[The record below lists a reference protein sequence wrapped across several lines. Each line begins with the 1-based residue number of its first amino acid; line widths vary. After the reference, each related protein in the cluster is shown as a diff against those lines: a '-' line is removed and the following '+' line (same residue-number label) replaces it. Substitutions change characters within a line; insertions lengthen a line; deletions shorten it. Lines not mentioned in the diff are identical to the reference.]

1 MKITLQ
7 QLSDS
12 MTALE
17 ALAALQFPAKV
28 SYRLGRVLTSAQSEM
43 DLFRKAHIALV
54 QKYGTEGE
62 TAGSFIVPNERL
74 DEFRPEFEGLL
85 AETCEVW
92 GDPLNIDLLGEVAI
106 APSTLAPLSWL
117 IVDGTEEKAK
127 AASALA
133 N

>member
-1 MKITLQ
+1 MKITLK

-12 MTALE
+12 VTALE
-17 ALAALQFPAKV
+17 ALAAIQFPAKV
-28 SYRLGRVLTSAQSEM
+28 SYRLGRVLTSAQTE
-43 DLFRKAHIALV
+43 LEIFRKAHIALV
-54 QKYGTEGE
+54 QKYGTQGE
-62 TAGSFIVPNERL
+62 SEGSFVVPNDRL

-92 GDPLNIDLLGEVAI
+92 GDPIHIDLLGEVAI

-127 AASALA
+127 AASA
-133 N
+133 